1 MHLMGISVEDSELSE
16 SFSTFTALLEQLC
29 STLWLLLTLLFCK
42 FVCGM
47 GGTSN
52 FWLNE
57 NLEEQKITLLLL
69 VNHTHLVVQFI
80 GLILE
85 N

>member
-1 MHLMGISVEDSELSE
+1 MGISVEDSELSE
-16 SFSTFTALLEQLC
+16 TFSTFTALLEQLC
-29 STLWLLLTLLFCK
+29 STLWLLLMLLFCK

-47 GGTSN
+47 AGTSN

-57 NLEEQKITLLLL
+57 NLEEQKVTVLLLL